1 VSVPFTLGVN
11 YWPRRKAMDW
21 WANFDPGEVRD
32 EFALVASLGLNLV
45 RVFLRWE
52 DFQPAPETVSP
63 QALAHLA
70 VVADIAHDHGLQL
83 DVTFFTGHMSGPNW
97 SPGWL
102 LNHTPPPAGSRPLI
116 SGGRPVHSGI
126 HNPYVAAHVLEA
138 EHELLRAVITRLRQH
153 PAIGLW
159 NLGNEPDLFAWP
171 PTAAAGRAWVRNL
184 VRFIKDLDPLHPVT
198 CGLHFASL
206 TGDNGL
212 RVSEVFAETDLAV
225 MHAYPMY
232 VHWARHPLD
241 PDFVPYACALTA
253 ALAGQPV
260 LMEEFGGCT
269 APPGEPSVVWE
280 WPGPDGPRR
289 QFMASESA
297 LADYLAAVLPRLVA
311 GGVTGAL
318 LWCFADYAP
327 ELWDRPPCNDFRHER
342 HFGLVRPDGSL
353 KPHAEVLRA
362 FAATAPSV
370 QPLPAF
376 TLPVSPADYYR
387 DPGRWSQELYTLYL
401 SQHHH
406 HL

>member
-1 VSVPFTLGVN
+1 MPTPFLLGVN

-21 WANFDPGEVRD
+21 WTNFDPAEVRD
-32 EFALVASLGLNLV
+32 EFALLAELGLHLV
-45 RVFLRWE
+45 RIFLRWE
-52 DFQPAPETVSP
+52 DFQPSPDTVSP
-63 QALAHLA
+63 QALADLA
-70 VVADIAHDHGLQL
+70 TVADLAAEHDLKL

-102 LNHTPPPAGSRPLI
+102 LDGSPPAPGARQMI
-116 SGGRPVHSGI
+116 SGGQVVKSGL
-126 HNPYVAAHVLEA
+126 HNPYVTPHVLAA
-138 EHELLRAVITRLRQH
+138 EQALLRAVITRLRQH

-171 PTAAAGRAWVRNL
+171 PSAAAGRNWVRNL
-184 VRFIKDLDPLHPVT
+184 VRFIKDLDPSHPVT

-206 TGDNGL
+206 TQDNGL
-212 RVSEVFAETDLAV
+212 RVPDVFAETDLAV

-232 VHWARHPLD
+232 VPWAREPLD
-241 PDFVPYACALTA
+241 PDFVPYACALTS
-253 ALAGQPV
+253 ALAGKPV

-280 WPGPDGPRR
+280 WPGFEGARQ
-289 QFMASESA
+289 QFMASEEA
-297 LADYLAAVLPRLVA
+297 LAEYLAAVLPRLVA

-327 ELWDRPPCNDFRHER
+327 ELWERPPCDLFRHER

-353 KPHAEVLRA
+353 KPHAQVLRR
-362 FAATAPSV
+362 FAAARPMV

-376 TLPVSPADYYR
+376 ALPVSAADYYR
-387 DPGRWSQELYTLYL
+387 DPGRWSQELYPHYL
-401 SQHHH
+401 SKP
-406 HL
+406 